1 MITDADVKKLEKT
14 FATKEELEKLET
26 RTAEGFT
33 DVQTQLNEIKQDLS
47 GVKTDVSCL
56 KTDVSCLKTNV
67 SCLKTDV
74 SCLKTDVS
82 EIKNTLLTM
91 QDKIYGELRNLHIE
105 NQVTATYRPKIEN
118 HEQRITK
125 VETVVFAN

>member
-47 GVKTDVSCL
+47 GV
-56 KTDVSCLKTNV
+56 
-67 SCLKTDV
+67 KTDV